1 MKPKMNFIVMMSLV
15 FVMMFTTSVYA
26 FEDIKGDPAEQ
37 SIMKL
42 KEAGIVSGETAKQF
56 NPKGKVSF
64 AQGIPL
70 IVKSLDLNIN
80 HIKFIK
86 EPLAS
91 DYFTS
96 VPDREWYSQ
105 SFVIAQLNGL
115 PLDKDVDPNQ
125 MMTREQFAYLLL
137 QAIEMKVEF
146 PPIRAAL
153 HIDIEDTDW
162 EHDKFKYSI
171 QELAFLKIVE
181 LDKKD
186 MFYPKQ
192 EVTRAQAAMWLHSAR
207 EVVKSNEQKPV
218 PNEPPVMDEDI
229 TIKIEKETK
238 DVNKV
243 TITWGERPNSGY
255 GITIKSIEFKNK
267 EAIISYELHYPE
279 PNMDYLTVISYPK
292 AATYISSQYTPV
304 LKPYK

>member
-1 MKPKMNFIVMMSLV
+1 MKPKLNFMVILSLV
-15 FVMMFTTSVYA
+15 FVMLFTTSVYA

-42 KEAGIVSGETAKQF
+42 KEDGIVSGETAKQF

-80 HIKFIK
+80 HIKFIRA
-86 EPLAS
+86 PLAS

-96 VPDREWYSQ
+96 VPDRAWYAEY
-105 SFVIAQLNGL
+105 FIIAHLNGL
-115 PLDKDVDPNQ
+115 PVDKDVDPNQ
-125 MMTREQFAYLLL
+125 TMTREQFAYMLLK
-137 QAIEMKVEF
+137 AITMKVEF
-146 PPIRAAL
+146 PPIRAMVE
-153 HIDIEDTDW
+153 IDIEDTDW
-162 EHDKFKYSI
+162 ENEQYKYSV
-171 QELAFLKIVE
+171 QELAFLKIVQ
-181 LDKKD
+181 LDKKQ

-192 EVTRAQAAMWLHSAR
+192 EVTRAQAAIWLNAAR
-207 EVVKSNEQKPV
+207 ELVKGYEQKPL
-218 PNEPPVMDEDI
+218 PIDPPVIDQDI
-229 TIKIEKETK
+229 TMKIEKVTN

-267 EAIISYELHYPE
+267 EAVISYELHYPE

-292 AATYISSQYTPV
+292 ATTYISSQYTPI